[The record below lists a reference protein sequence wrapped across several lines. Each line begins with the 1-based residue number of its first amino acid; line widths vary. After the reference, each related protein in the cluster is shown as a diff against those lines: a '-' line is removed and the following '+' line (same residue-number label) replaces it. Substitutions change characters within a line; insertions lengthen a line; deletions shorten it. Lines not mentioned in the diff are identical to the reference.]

1 MAKRIIYRKG
11 LGGYLLDEIMGIN
24 DTERKRKRKEL
35 EIMEKNQD
43 PNSISCS
50 ECGKVGIIARCSAN
64 KSILTSEKCD
74 RPLCK
79 NCVVK
84 KGNKYF
90 CGEHQ

>member
-1 MAKRIIYRKG
+1 MKNKKVKQEISTSTIT
-11 LGGYLLDEIMGIN
+11 LLI
-24 DTERKRKRKEL
+24 L
-35 EIMEKNQD
+35 
-43 PNSISCS
+43 
-50 ECGKVGIIARCSAN
+50 GIIARCSAN

-90 CGEHQ
+90 CEVHR